1 MNQNP
6 DMTITKGQKR
16 VQKQQETMKLRGK
29 QTQKDG
35 ENYDMQLKPLKSMGV
50 VENDL
55 KISEYKR
62 RS

>member
-29 QTQKDG
+29 QKDG
-35 ENYDMQLKPLKSMGV
+35 ENYDMQLKPLKSTGV